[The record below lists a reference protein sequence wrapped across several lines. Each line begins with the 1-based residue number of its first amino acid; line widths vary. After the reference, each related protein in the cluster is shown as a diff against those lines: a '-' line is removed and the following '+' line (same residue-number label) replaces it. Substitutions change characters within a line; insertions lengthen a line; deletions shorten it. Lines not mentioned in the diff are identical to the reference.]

1 MSQENVDLVRR
12 CATALQR
19 RDWVAVMEALSPDV
33 ELRLASAGVGGDVFH
48 GHEGFR
54 QWVAA
59 ADDALA
65 DTEVE
70 VHEALDAGD
79 EVVVRVQLRARGRSS
94 GIETAI
100 DYGAVFT
107 VDQGK
112 IVRYREFASR
122 QKALE
127 AVGLRE

>member
-1 MSQENVDLVRR
+1 
-12 CATALQR
+12 
-19 RDWVAVMEALSPDV
+19 MEALSPDV
-33 ELRLASAGVGGDVFH
+33 ELRLASAAVGADVFH

-70 VHEALDAGD
+70 VHDAVDAGD
-79 EVVVRVQLRARGRSS
+79 EVVVRVRLRARGRSS

-107 VDQGK
+107 VEYGK

-122 QKALE
+122 KAALK
-127 AVGLRE
+127 AAGLRG